1 MKKLSLVSF
10 AIFVSFCVYGKFT
23 YDSLKGTIVD
33 EVNGWTF
40 KATLKNNTDEL
51 SLDGTGC
58 SYSRQTP
65 CSLDL
70 TEITDADGKTYKA
83 VSFKALP
90 EAAKPY
96 LTEFIAPDCQKIDG
110 DGCFRDCIELLTVKL
125 NETGGVTYLGS
136 QSFMSCS
143 RLENFAPRKLGVE
156 NLLANTFR
164 SCSSLDGGFDLP
176 TCEKIRDR
184 AFCDCV
190 ELEWISAPEL
200 TTVQDA
206 AFSGCSSLSS
216 VSVQKV
222 SQISDSAFSNCSS
235 LSDESLKR
243 LLTGGIEY
251 LGSNAIDNQQYL
263 FSGCTA
269 LTGPVV
275 WDFPS
280 LKTNVV
286 AKGMF
291 YNCTSLKEVRFV
303 TDVARIKDQAFRDI
317 ASGASIYMPLTA
329 PAVYGE
335 RAVSRSSG
343 NYPKVYLKGN
353 HDEWLN
359 AMREKHTVILKEDFN
374 NSDKWVL
381 NESNVPNATKEKV
394 RAAMIADGA
403 MCVEAENKIRTVDR
417 NVIAFVAYYGNN
429 NATGFCWV
437 LKIPEQGFRIIVR

>member
-1 MKKLSLVSF
+1 MKKLSLVSL
-10 AIFVSFCVYGKFT
+10 AILVSFCVYGKFT
-23 YDSLKGTIVD
+23 YDPSNGTIVD
-33 EVNGWTF
+33 ENGWEF
-40 KATLKNNTDEL
+40 KATFKNPDEL
-51 SLDGTGC
+51 NLDGTGC
-58 SYSRQTP
+58 SYPDSSP
-65 CSLDL
+65 CSLNL
-70 TEITDADGKTYKA
+70 TEITDADGKKYKA

-90 EAAKPY
+90 AAAKQC

-110 DGCFRDCIELLTVKL
+110 NECFRDCKELLTVKL

-143 RLENFAPRKLGVE
+143 KLENFAPRKLGVE
-156 NLLANTFR
+156 NLSANTFR
-164 SCSSLDGGFDLP
+164 LCSSLDGGFDLP
-176 TCEKIRDR
+176 TCKQISDR
-184 AFCDCV
+184 AFADCV
-190 ELEWISAPEL
+190 KLEWISAPEL
-200 TTVQDA
+200 TMVGEA

-222 SQISDSAFSNCSS
+222 SQISNSAFSNCSS

-243 LLTGGIEY
+243 LLPGGIEY
-251 LGSNAIDNQQYL
+251 LGRNAIDSQEYL

-291 YNCTSLKEVRFV
+291 RGCTSLSEVKIISE
-303 TDVARIKDQAFRDI
+303 VAEIKDMAFHNI

-329 PAVYGE
+329 PAVYGM

-353 HDEWLN
+353 HDEWLDV
-359 AMREKHTVILKEDFN
+359 MRQHHSVILKEDFN
-374 NSDKWVL
+374 NSDNWVL
-381 NESNVPNATKEKV
+381 NGLVATKEKV
-394 RAAMIADGA
+394 RAAMIKDGA

-417 NVIAFVAYYGNN
+417 NVIAFAYYVDNN
-429 NATGFCWV
+429 ETGFCWV
-437 LKIPEQGFRIIVR
+437 LKIPEQGFRVIVR

>member
-23 YDSLKGTIVD
+23 YDPSKGTIVD

-51 SLDGTGC
+51 SLDGTDY
-58 SYSRQTP
+58 SYSRTSF

-70 TEITDADGKTYKA
+70 TEITDTDGKTYKA
-83 VSFKALP
+83 VSFKVLP
-90 EAAKPY
+90 AAAKPY
-96 LTEFIAPDCQKIDG
+96 LTEFIAPDCQKIEG
-110 DGCFRDCIELLTVKL
+110 DGCFRDCKELVTVKL

-143 RLENFAPRKLGVE
+143 RLENFAPRKLGVDY
-156 NLLANTFR
+156 LYGNTFR

-176 TCEKIRDR
+176 TCKSIRDR
-184 AFCDCV
+184 AFGDCV

-206 AFSGCSSLSS
+206 AFSGCSRLSN
-216 VSVQKV
+216 VSFPK
-222 SQISDSAFSNCSS
+222 ITLIANSAFSGCAS
-235 LSDESLKR
+235 LSNESLDG
-243 LLTGGIEY
+243 LLHKNIKQ
-251 LGSNAIDNQQYL
+251 LGSNAIDNQEWL
-263 FSGCTA
+263 FKECRA
-269 LTGPVV
+269 ITGPVV

-280 LKTNVV
+280 LTTNVV

-291 YNCTSLKEVRFV
+291 NNCTSLKEVRFV

-353 HDEWLN
+353 YDEWLN

-437 LKIPEQGFRIIVR
+437 LKIPE

>member
-10 AIFVSFCVYGKFT
+10 AIFVSFCVHGKFT
-23 YDSLKGTIVD
+23 YDPSNGTIVD

-40 KATLKNNTDEL
+40 KVGCKNTYELTLQKED
-51 SLDGTGC
+51 SSFWGTAEC
-58 SYSRQTP
+58 P
-65 CSLDL
+65 LDL
-70 TEITDADGKTYKA
+70 TEIYSADGQTRYRA
-83 VSFKALP
+83 VDIRALP
-90 EAAKPY
+90 VAARPY
-96 LTEFIAPDCQKIDG
+96 ITAFI
-110 DGCFRDCIELLTVKL
+110 
-125 NETGGVTYLGS
+125 
-136 QSFMSCS
+136 
-143 RLENFAPRKLGVE
+143 
-156 NLLANTFR
+156 
-164 SCSSLDGGFDLP
+164 
-176 TCEKIRDR
+176 
-184 AFCDCV
+184 
-190 ELEWISAPEL
+190 APEL
-200 TTVQDA
+200 TDIGEGVFVECSKLSTVSSPKVLRIGNQ
-206 AFSGCSSLSS
+206 AFQNCTSLTT
-216 VSVQKV
+216 
-222 SQISDSAFSNCSS
+222 
-235 LSDESLKR
+235 ESLNG
-243 LLTGGIEY
+243 LLHKGVLI
-251 LGSNAIDNQQYL
+251 LGSNEIDNQQYL
-263 FSGCTA
+263 FLGCTA
-269 LTGPVV
+269 ITGPIV
-275 WDFPS
+275 WNLPS
-280 LKTNVV
+280 LTTNVV

-291 YNCTSLKEVRFV
+291 RNCTSLKEVRFV
-303 TDVARIKDQAFRDI
+303 TDVARIKDYAFRDI

-429 NATGFCWV
+429 NETGFCWV

>member
-23 YDSLKGTIVD
+23 YDPSKGTIVD

-40 KATLKNNTDEL
+40 KATLKNTDEL
-51 SLDGTGC
+51 YLDGTGC
-58 SYSRQTP
+58 SYSRTSS

-70 TEITDADGKTYKA
+70 TEITDTDGKTYKA

-90 EAAKPY
+90 AAAKSY
-96 LTEFIAPDCQKIDG
+96 LTEFIAPDCQKIEG
-110 DGCFRDCIELLTVKL
+110 ESCFNSCTELLKVEL
-125 NETGGVTYLGS
+125 NANVTYIGA
-136 QSFMSCS
+136 FAFYKCS
-143 RLENFAPRKLGVE
+143 KLENFTPRTLNVGY
-156 NLLANTFR
+156 LYGSTFR
-164 SCSSLDGGFDLP
+164 ECTSLAGSFDMP
-176 TCEKIRDR
+176 NCIKI
-184 AFCDCV
+184 V
-190 ELEWISAPEL
+190 SM
-200 TTVQDA
+200 
-206 AFSGCSSLSS
+206 AFSGCTKIESISAANVTDVGESSFSGCSRLSN
-216 VSVQKV
+216 VSFPKIT
-222 SQISDSAFSNCSS
+222 SIANSAFSGCAS
-235 LSDESLKR
+235 LSNESLDG
-243 LLTGGIEY
+243 LLHKNIKQ
-251 LGSNAIDNQQYL
+251 LGSNAIDNQEWL
-263 FSGCTA
+263 FKECRA
-269 LTGPVV
+269 ITGPVV

-280 LKTNVV
+280 LTTNVV

-335 RAVSRSSG
+335 KAVSRSSG

-353 HDEWLN
+353 HEDWLN

-403 MCVEAENKIRTVDR
+403 MCVEAENKTIRTVDR

-437 LKIPEQGFRIIVR
+437 LKMSKTGLRMILR